1 MVNFESRGSRWDKY
15 LVLELVTTVSSKTQ
29 KGESV
34 GRTRYQ
40 KLSNCLDPQIKVLP
54 TLLPYRQ
61 SLLLQSHQSSSCFC
75 LRKGLM
81 RDSHPLQGTSAIHH
95 GILISL
101 GTLCGHSTN
110 LFDEQSK
117 TQCTLFTTLLLLYE
131 LTTFLCIWSELLA
144 SYVAL

>member
-1 MVNFESRGSRWDKY
+1 MVNFESRGSRGGKCF
-15 LVLELVTTVSSKTQ
+15 VLELVTTVSSKTQ
-29 KGESV
+29 KGVSV

-40 KLSNCLDPQIKVLP
+40 KISNCLDSQIKVLP

-61 SLLLQSHQSSSCFC
+61 SLLLQSHQSSCFC

-81 RDSHPLQGTSAIHH
+81 RDSHRLQSTSAIHH

-110 LFDEQSK
+110 LLDEQNK
-117 TQCTLFTTLLLLYE
+117 MQCTLFTTLLLLYE